1 MHTFANASMAFV
13 VQGVATSRSHNT
25 LGSESKGD
33 AVPRPDTASLEA
45 TSGGGHGNGSE
56 HKTIY
61 EKYLCNIKERINDLD
76 EGWMYNWLFVNLSE
90 WSLSDG
96 LKHGLDRKPDV
107 LASTSDERILIIR
120 EKLAQLQTQTVLQS
134 AFFTELHY
142 LTRMY
147 NSQHGFL
154 LNRSQMLRA

>member
-1 MHTFANASMAFV
+1 MAFV
-13 VQGVATSRSHNT
+13 MQGVATSRSHT
-25 LGSESKGD
+25 ILDSESKGD
-33 AVPRPDTASLEA
+33 AVPRPDTAFLEE
-45 TSGGGHGNGSE
+45 TTGGEHGNGSE
-56 HKTIY
+56 QKTIY
-61 EKYLCNIKERINDLD
+61 DKYLCNIKERIDDLD
-76 EGWMYNWLFVNLSE
+76 KGWMYNWLFVNLSE

-120 EKLAQLQTQTVLQS
+120 EKLAQLQTQTVLWFY
-134 AFFTELHY
+134 FFTELLY